1 MQEDGGSRIGRGG
14 LARMDLEG
22 MPGTTKRRTEDDV
35 KGGRGGQGETG
46 ETRRDKANL
55 RVGLVCA
62 EPANS

>member
-1 MQEDGGSRIGRGG
+1 
-14 LARMDLEG
+14 MDLEG